1 MINDCLKDTAKV
13 CRSDYDLPFFF
24 FLQISISRI
33 FIILSSFLPLENIL
47 ILSTTIKTRTPTVEC
62 GKIEGKN
69 PARKKVAHNHIC
81 NVWLF

>member
-1 MINDCLKDTAKV
+1 M
-13 CRSDYDLPFFF
+13 SDYDLPFFF
-24 FLQISISRI
+24 FPPDIHKQNIYNSV
-33 FIILSSFLPLENIL
+33 SSFLPLENIL
-47 ILSTTIKTRTPTVEC
+47 ILSTTIKTRTPTVEG